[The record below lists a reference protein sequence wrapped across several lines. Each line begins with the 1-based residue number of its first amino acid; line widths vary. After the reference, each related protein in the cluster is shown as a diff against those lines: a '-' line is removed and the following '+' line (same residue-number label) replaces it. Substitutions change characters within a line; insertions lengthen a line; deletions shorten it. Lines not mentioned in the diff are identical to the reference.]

1 MELPSGFEPL
11 IVELQS
17 TALPAWLRKQV
28 NIIYQN
34 YKNES
39 IFLSLKGHIL
49 NFLLLDTFIATNK
62 FLLIVLYYFDQ
73 LNFFFNFLCRLTKK
87 ERDV

>member
-39 IFLSLKGHIL
+39 IFLSLKGYIL
-49 NFLLLDTFIATNK
+49 NFIKKVDSTIVKITGK
-62 FLLIVLYYFDQ
+62 SYLIKD
-73 LNFFFNFLCRLTKK
+73 KII
-87 ERDV
+87 DID

>member
-39 IFLSLKGHIL
+39 IFLSLKGYIL
-49 NFLLLDTFIATNK
+49 NFSNIVDSTIVKIIYKSYHIKNK
-62 FLLIVLYYFDQ
+62 FIDIDQ
-73 LNFFFNFLCRLTKK
+73 QRKFLTA
-87 ERDV
+87 

>member
-39 IFLSLKGHIL
+39 IFLSLKGYIL
-49 NFLLLDTFIATNK
+49 KFINVVDLT
-62 FLLIVLYYFDQ
+62 IVKI
-73 LNFFFNFLCRLTKK
+73 TGKS
-87 ERDV
+87 

>member
-39 IFLSLKGHIL
+39 IFLSLKGYIL
-49 NFLLLDTFIATNK
+49 NFINMVDSTIAKITYK
-62 FLLIVLYYFDQ
+62 PYHIKDKLIDIYQ
-73 LNFFFNFLCRLTKK
+73 
-87 ERDV
+87 

>member
-34 YKNES
+34 QKNES
-39 IFLSLKGHIL
+39 IFLSLKGYLL
-49 NFLLLDTFIATNK
+49 NLINMVDLTNVK
-62 FLLIVLYYFDQ
+62 ISCKIYRIKDKLIDIDQQTKNFEQ
-73 LNFFFNFLCRLTKK
+73 LNP
-87 ERDV
+87 

>member
-62 FLLIVLYYFDQ
+62 FLLIVLYI
-73 LNFFFNFLCRLTKK
+73 LNS
-87 ERDV
+87 

>member
-39 IFLSLKGHIL
+39 IFLSLKGYIL
-49 NFLLLDTFIATNK
+49 NVINMVDSTIVKIIYKSYHIKDKFIDIDQQRK
-62 FLLIVLYYFDQ
+62 FLAA
-73 LNFFFNFLCRLTKK
+73 
-87 ERDV
+87 

>member
-39 IFLSLKGHIL
+39 IFLSLKGYIL
-49 NFLLLDTFIATNK
+49 NFISKVDSTIVKITGKSIASKISLLVLINK
-62 FLLIVLYYFDQ
+62 QNLIPV
-73 LNFFFNFLCRLTKK
+73 NT
-87 ERDV
+87 